1 MPVRIIATADVHLG
15 MKFSGYGELASDL
28 AEARFAALERVVT
41 VGNERSCDLLI
52 IAGDLFDRVTVASVV
67 VERAA
72 AILSSF
78 EGALVAV
85 LPGNHDYLSPSGDR
99 LWRSFADAAG
109 DRTLLLDRAA
119 AVPLDRYDLPVTLLA
134 APCDSLHGAT
144 HRVGHALDTDRSQ
157 WPDSA
162 VIGVAHGSIDGITLD
177 TDGVYFPMSVD
188 LLRRTVADCW
198 IIGHTHR
205 FHDLKDARTVVPG
218 TPEPDGFDVR
228 VPGSAALIDV
238 EFDGEGSGP
247 SSLHREYRA
256 QAVTTG
262 VHRFVD
268 ADVTLDPVGDLR
280 AQIEAVVPGPGSIV
294 RVRVSGRVDE
304 QAYRAWNL
312 ARDSLLADT
321 TVYRIDDDDVQQ
333 FLTIEQI
340 DRDYVAGSFAH
351 SILKRL
357 VEADDHDAV
366 TEAHR
371 LMREHAL

>member
-28 AEARFAALERVVT
+28 AEARFVALERVVA

-52 IAGDLFDRVTVASVV
+52 IAGDLFDRVSVASVV

-119 AVPLDRYDLPVTLLA
+119 AVPLDHYDLPVTLLA

-144 HRVGHALDTDRSQ
+144 HRVGYALDTDRSP

-228 VPGSAALIDV
+228 VPGGAALVDV
-238 EFDGEGSGP
+238 TADGDGERGDGG
-247 SSLHREYRA
+247 RA
-256 QAVTTG
+256 YSAQMVETG

-268 ADVTLDPVGDLR
+268 ADVELDSTLDPCS
-280 AQIEAVVPGPGSIV
+280 QIEAVVPGPGSIV
-294 RVRVSGRVDE
+294 RVRVSGRLDE
-304 QAYRAWNL
+304 EAYRAWNL
-312 ARDSLLADT
+312 ARESLLADA

-333 FLTIEQI
+333 ILTLEQI

-371 LMREHAL
+371 LMRESSL